1 LRGWRGW
8 QRGWRG
14 GADGL
19 GPRTAVK
26 VHAGIAAD
34 EPPSSWSQG
43 QTPQAAAVAT
53 MRRAAGYSGLVV
65 GWGGQHMGACCS
77 LPLLGRRHAAVCHCL
92 GGIMLQSA
100 TAWAASCCSLPLL
113 GRRHAAARAAWGG
126 GVRRAHSIRP
136 SRCLPG
142 QPATSACHGWWWR
155 RQRSMHSVP
164 PGCVCLH
171 PHKWMAR
178 PCPPPARAR
187 RELAGQP
194 ALNRCAS
201 QAGGRRGA
209 RQSSQFRPPCAAMHA
224 PATAMY
230 AS

>member
-1 LRGWRGW
+1 MRGWRGW

-65 GWGGQHMGACCS
+65 GWGGQHMGA
-77 LPLLGRRHAAVCHCL
+77 
-92 GGIMLQSA
+92 
-100 TAWAASCCSLPLL
+100 CCSLPLL